1 MGLMGPRVWACS
13 PPHPPWVLGR
23 RQAVR
28 PDSGDGEGLLSV
40 LMESVETVDLFL
52 RTAVNDLR
60 KVGDL
65 HLQKH
70 VLWRLWRREVRD
82 RVSKAVLTGGSCS
95 FWCSRRPWVMGAS
108 LWSLPGLTWPPVRL
122 AWPKG
127 GPARQD
133 STRVRREAGGR
144 AADGLIPHSPGIGA
158 SL

>member
-1 MGLMGPRVWACS
+1 MDVRGGGALGLMGPRVWACS

-28 PDSGDGEGLLSV
+28 PDSGDGEGSLSV

-65 HLQKH
+65 HQQKH

-108 LWSLPGLTWPPVRL
+108 LWSLPGLTWPHPC
-122 AWPKG
+122 AS
-127 GPARQD
+127 AR
-133 STRVRREAGGR
+133 
-144 AADGLIPHSPGIGA
+144 
-158 SL
+158 SLSLCQ